1 MPRGVEEIRGADTG
15 LRQYPHREITEKIIG
30 CAIAVHRELHGGY
43 QEIIYENALAH
54 EMGKAGL
61 SFQRQACLP
70 VYYDGQLVGE
80 HRADIIVEGKV
91 VVELKAVTD
100 TTDQHVSQVMST
112 MRAAGVQVGLLIN
125 FNEARLVQGVQRI
138 IM

>member
-1 MPRGVEEIRGADTG
+1 
-15 LRQYPHREITEKIIG
+15 
-30 CAIAVHRELHGGY
+30 VHRELHGGY
-43 QEIIYENALAH
+43 QEIIYENALSH
-54 EMGKAGL
+54 EMEKAGL
-61 SFQRQACLP
+61 SFQRQVCLP

-91 VVELKAVTD
+91 VVELKAVTN
-100 TTDQHVSQVMST
+100 TTDQHVSQVMSI
-112 MRAAGVQVGLLIN
+112 MRAAGAKVGLLIN